1 MALIRTVVP
10 DLIGGV
16 SKQPDVQR
24 FMNQFEEVDNAS
36 LLFNRGFE
44 KRNGTTFIKNITDPT
59 GDMKIHWIN
68 RSATQRY
75 FILFR
80 ANASTPVRIFKAS
93 DGSECTVNYQT
104 GKSTS
109 LKAYLN
115 IAPANIRAV
124 TFDDT
129 TIVANTTITTATTTT
144 TATYRYPTASAN
156 AADDVIKTNPS
167 PNPHNKA
174 YWTEFNLPPTAVD
187 EYWYARND
195 SPGNPQGF
203 YKSISTTTQPWYQ
216 RIRTPWTN
224 SEYDATTMPVRIVQT
239 NDTTF
244 EVKEIEWIA
253 RLSGDGLTNPPA
265 SFVGK
270 KIADIAIHRNRFW
283 IAAGERIVS
292 SQAGSYFNFWYNTYT
307 QLVDSDPIDLTLGS
321 SQVSTIK
328 HIIPFQKS
336 LVVFTDSNQQYEVKA
351 RDALTP
357 TTVSVIPSTTYASPE
372 LCKPLIVGSY
382 MYWVTNKGE
391 YSQVFEYASDSL
403 DTRSTA
409 MDITAHCDT
418 YIPPDM
424 TFMSASSS
432 SDIIII
438 GDGNTNAMYV
448 NFAFYQ
454 GQKKLQNAWC
464 KYSMGDDGTNGKIIS
479 ANFFDDTIYVL
490 QRVPEGGG
498 AVTSVLRLNKL
509 ECRTLDEYPSY
520 LPRIDAKQL
529 LSAGTWVK
537 ANQQTEWVVPGRVLD
552 ANVIFFGSEWNA
564 HTEDREGYWIVPDE
578 IEDQE
583 DDPPTMIVRVNG
595 KYDDYPVWLG
605 VNFETNCQI
614 SRQYVRD
621 RNQMPMVGTLTLK
634 NMSVC
639 HRDTGYYEIHIDPKI
654 TPQAT
659 RIVQYVP
666 KTVGSNFILGEND
679 VSDNQIETFKI
690 MSSANNV
697 TLNIKSNQPPPL
709 NINAIEFATNFVEKK
724 TSPADR

>member
-1 MALIRTVVP
+1 MLVRTVIP

-24 FMNQFEEVDNAS
+24 FLNQFEEVDNAS

-44 KRNGTTFIKNITDPT
+44 KRNGTDFIKNLEDPNTDL
-59 GDMKIHWIN
+59 KIHWIE

-75 FILFR
+75 FMRFR
-80 ANASTPVRIFKAS
+80 ADATTPLKIFKVS
-93 DGSECTVNYQT
+93 DGTEMTVNYIGDAGT
-104 GKSTS
+104 VTA
-109 LKAYLN
+109 LKTYLN
-115 IAPANIRAV
+115 TAPANLRVV

-129 TIVANTTITTATTTT
+129 TIIANTTITTATTTT
-144 TATYRYPTASAN
+144 TATYRYPTASGSD
-156 AADDVIKTNPS
+156 ADNVINNGNT
-167 PNPHNKA
+167 HNRTD
-174 YWTEFNLPPTAVD
+174 WTQFALPPTVLN
-187 EYWYARND
+187 EYWYARSD
-195 SPGNPQGF
+195 APGNPQGH
-203 YKSISTTTQPWYQ
+203 YKSISLTTQPWYE

-224 SEYDATTMPVRIVQT
+224 SEYDPATMPIKIVQT

-244 EVKEIEWIA
+244 EVQRITWNA

-270 KIADIAIHRNRFW
+270 KIADICIHRNRLW
-283 IAAGERIVS
+283 IAAGERVVG
-292 SQAGSYFNFWYNTYT
+292 SQIGQYYNFWANTFH
-307 QLVDSDPIDLTLGS
+307 QIVDSDPIDLTLGS
-321 SQVSTIK
+321 SQVSTIR
-328 HIIPFQKS
+328 HLIPFQKS
-336 LVVFTDSNQQYEVKA
+336 LVVFTTANQQYEIKA

-357 TTVSVIPSTTYASPE
+357 TTVSIVPSTAYASPDKA
-372 LCKPLIVGSY
+372 KPIIVGSNL
-382 MYWVTNKGE
+382 YWVTNKGSYSQMFE
-391 YSQVFEYASDSL
+391 YSSDAVDQQSL
-403 DTRSTA
+403 AND
-409 MDITAHCDT
+409 MTAHCDT
-418 YIPPDM
+418 YIPPNM
-424 TFMSASSS
+424 SYMSAAGS

-438 GDGNTNAMYV
+438 GDGISNEFYV

-464 KYSMGDDGTNGKIIS
+464 KYTMGDMGTNDNNKIIS
-479 ANFFDDTIYVL
+479 ANFFGDTIYIL
-490 QRVPEGGG
+490 NRVTEGTGP
-498 AVTSVLRLNKL
+498 SVQLRLTKL

-520 LPRIDAKQL
+520 LPRIDAKQKVQG
-529 LSAGTWVK
+529 SWNKGTQSTLWS
-537 ANQQTEWVVPGRVLD
+537 NIPRVLD
-552 ANVIFFGSEWNA
+552 ANVIFFSADWEAEN
-564 HTEDREGYWIVPDE
+564 ENKEGYWIVPDE
-578 IEDQE
+578 VTDNG
-583 DDPPTMIVRVNG
+583 DGTMTVRVEG
-595 KYDDYPVWLG
+595 KYNEQEVWIG
-605 VNFETNCQI
+605 VNYETNCQL

-621 RNQMPMVGTLTLK
+621 RNQMPLVGTLSIK

-666 KTVGSNFILGEND
+666 KTIGSNFIAGKND